1 MAGRGAAGALPPT
14 PNGLLPTRGPGRG
27 TPGRDAPDGVL
38 PDAGG
43 NVGIGAGVTGD
54 AGGASTIGL
63 GAAATTGSGCG
74 AGAGSGG
81 AAAVLA
87 GGVGVSAGAGAG
99 GKASR
104 SRRATGASTVDEAL
118 FTNSPSSLSLA
129 RTSLLE
135 TLSSFASSCTRAL
148 PATGLLRAKPA
159 ASRAVALVGGRA
171 HRWRFIECPLPFT
184 APYGCPDGGV
194 RPMRYYCPSRWT
206 RTRARPSD
214 RAVPRREVPGRT
226 IVSVPRVP
234 YNPDRDAT
242 RHLDRAHDAEDPARP
257 VLGRHRH
264 RSIRR
269 QYPSCSRPR
278 LREATRWPPPADGNR
293 YTFAPDPATP
303 NPVQAQHQMPS
314 SAGRPSS
321 LYSSASAARGSASD
335 VSIRLAEGA
344 ALVASASL

>member
-1 MAGRGAAGALPPT
+1 MPRRRCLRVGPHLALPGDRPGRRDACPGRRVRRRGHPDPNWDGHPGPYRGAAASCPDSDADHRRRRVAELQVSRDATARRWVRYQAEAHLVAASRARCRRRQTGCCRPADRDAGPRAVARLTGALP
-14 PNGLLPTRGPGRG
+14 G
-27 TPGRDAPDGVL
+27 
-38 PDAGG
+38 AGG
-43 NVGIGAGVTGD
+43 NVGIGAGVTGGD
-54 AGGASTIGL
+54 STTGL

-104 SRRATGASTVDEAL
+104 SRRATGASTVDDAL

-159 ASRAVALVGGRA
+159 ASRAVPLVGGRA

-194 RPMRYYCPSRWT
+194 RPMR
-206 RTRARPSD
+206 
-214 RAVPRREVPGRT
+214 
-226 IVSVPRVP
+226 
-234 YNPDRDAT
+234 
-242 RHLDRAHDAEDPARP
+242 
-257 VLGRHRH
+257 
-264 RSIRR
+264 
-269 QYPSCSRPR
+269 
-278 LREATRWPPPADGNR
+278 
-293 YTFAPDPATP
+293 
-303 NPVQAQHQMPS
+303 
-314 SAGRPSS
+314 
-321 LYSSASAARGSASD
+321 
-335 VSIRLAEGA
+335 
-344 ALVASASL
+344 